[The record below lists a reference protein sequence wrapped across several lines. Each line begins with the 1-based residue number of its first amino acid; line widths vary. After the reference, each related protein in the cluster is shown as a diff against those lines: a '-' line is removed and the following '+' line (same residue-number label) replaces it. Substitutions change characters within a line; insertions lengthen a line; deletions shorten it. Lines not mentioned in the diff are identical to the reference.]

1 MDSKYYMQVAIAE
14 ARKSLKY
21 GDVPVGA
28 VIVYNGKIISKAHNQ
43 KEKKNMAT
51 AHAEILSI
59 NKANKKLKNFRLSD
73 CEIYVTKEPCL
84 MCMGALLSCRIKK
97 ITFGAYD
104 PRFGTKELAE
114 NNKFNHK
121 CEIEGGV
128 MEDECKNLLSQFF
141 KSIR

>member
-43 KEKKNMAT
+43 KEKKKMST

-59 NKANKKLKNFRLSD
+59 NKASKKLKNFRLSD

-128 MEDECKNLLSQFF
+128 MEDECKNLL
-141 KSIR
+141 